1 MRSRSSLDTLDSLD
15 CRAPNLLS
23 GKPWLIFF
31 FHSSSFRIFTS
42 LILYIPV
49 IYVRMLGFDKMPKS
63 DELYPRK
70 VPHLQFKILGLIA
83 LRGRL
88 SQKEAATSLQC
99 KAPTISEAFKIMINR
114 TELIKT

>member
-1 MRSRSSLDTLDSLD
+1 
-15 CRAPNLLS
+15 
-23 GKPWLIFF
+23 
-31 FHSSSFRIFTS
+31 
-42 LILYIPV
+42 
-49 IYVRMLGFDKMPKS
+49 MPKS

-88 SQKEAATSLQC
+88 SQKETATSLQC

-114 TELIKT
+114 TKLINTAKPPDIKKQLNALRKRERFYKLSSQGLLTFIKLLSDLLLLRSLLN